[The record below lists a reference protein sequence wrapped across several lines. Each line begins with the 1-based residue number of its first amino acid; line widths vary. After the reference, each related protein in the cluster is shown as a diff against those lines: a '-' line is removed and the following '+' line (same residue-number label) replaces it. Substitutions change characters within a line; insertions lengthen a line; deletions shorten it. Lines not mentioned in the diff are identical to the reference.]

1 MGCCRGLVFVAAFV
15 APVGLAQPVG
25 LGVDAD
31 ASPAA
36 GSMVLPMREDTPR
49 QAVVQQARLTPE
61 DGTASGADRFGES
74 VAVEGDIALVGAPFG
89 PGNLDPSQGAAY
101 VFVRSGT
108 DWVQQARLTAGDGA
122 NGDAFGSSV
131 ALSGDTALV
140 GASLDDIG
148 SAVDQGSAYVF
159 LRSGT
164 TWTQQAKLV
173 AADGAAGDQFGD
185 SVALSGD
192 TALVGALLDDIGG
205 VANRG
210 SAYVFVRDGASWT
223 QQARLLASDGG
234 LNHQFGVSVA
244 ISGDVALVGA
254 DRIQQAYVFERSG
267 VAWTQQD
274 RLFGADTTASD
285 RFGAA
290 VALDGDTAL
299 VGAYYDDIG
308 ANVDQG
314 SAFVFVRGAAGW
326 VQQAKLLAAD
336 GRSNDWF
343 GSSVALDGEFALVGA
358 LGDAVGTQ
366 TFQGSA
372 YRFARNG
379 ETWTQVAQA
388 VADEGAAEDY
398 FGCAVALAG
407 DTALVGAFAHD
418 IGTGFNQGAA
428 FVFVGGDA
436 VFDDGFEPAEGKH
449 GRAGVERLP

>member
-1 MGCCRGLVFVAAFV
+1 MVWCRGQAFAAAVAAPLV
-15 APVGLAQPVG
+15 LVQPAG
-25 LGVDAD
+25 FDAVPL
-31 ASPAA
+31 PAA
-36 GSMVLPMREDTPR
+36 AAAAATAPSVRDDALRK
-49 QAVVQQARLTPE
+49 AVVQQARLTPE
-61 DGTASGADRFGES
+61 DGTAFFGDRFGES
-74 VAVEGDIALVGAPFG
+74 VAVDGDTALVGAPFG
-89 PGNLDPSQGAAY
+89 PGDFDPDQGAVY
-101 VFVRSGT
+101 VFLRSGT
-108 DWVQQARLTAGDGA
+108 DWVQQTRLTAGDGA
-122 NGDAFGSSV
+122 PGDAFGSSV

-148 SAVDQGSAYVF
+148 SAVDQGSTYVF
-159 LRSGT
+159 VRSGT

-173 AADGAAGDQFGD
+173 AADGAAGDQFGA

-210 SAYVFVRDGASWT
+210 SAYAFVRDGAAWT
-223 QQARLLASDGG
+223 QQAKLLAADGG
-234 LNHQFGVSVA
+234 ANHQFGVSVA
-244 ISGDVALVGA
+244 LSGDDALVGA
-254 DRIQQAYVFERSG
+254 DRIQAAYVFQRSG
-267 VAWTQQD
+267 AAWAQQE
-274 RLFGADTTASD
+274 RLVGADTTASD

-336 GRSNDWF
+336 GRSDDEF

-358 LGDAVGTQ
+358 PRDVVGTQ
-366 TFQGSA
+366 INQGSA

-388 VADEGAAEDY
+388 VADEGVEEDY
-398 FGCAVALAG
+398 FGGAVALSG
-407 DTALVGAFAHD
+407 DTALVGAIGYD
-418 IGTGFNQGAA
+418 IGTTFNQGAA

-436 VFDDGFEPAEGKH
+436 VFGDGFEPAGLNP
-449 GRAGVERLP
+449 GRSL